1 MKSSQANILAM
12 ARATPILRARDVREA
27 GLATSVL
34 SRMVE
39 SGQLERVARGVY
51 RHPDSDWNEHIFLSA
66 VSAMMPKGVVVLLS
80 ALNFHGI
87 GTHQAHSVW
96 VQIPINFPSPKIKY
110 PPIEIVRTR
119 LEAAFSEGVD
129 DHNLNGVSVSITNP
143 ARTVADCFKHRNKL
157 GLELCLEA
165 LREIVPTRCK
175 IAEVLTYAKMNQ
187 VERLMLPYLE
197 MLA

>member
-1 MKSSQANILAM
+1 M
-12 ARATPILRARDVREA
+12 AKAKPLIRARDVREA
-27 GLATSVL
+27 GMATIAL

-39 SGQLERVARGVY
+39 SGLLERVARGIY
-51 RHPDSDWNEHIFLSA
+51 RHPESEWNEYISLSTVA
-66 VSAMMPKGVVVLLS
+66 AMVPKGVIVLLS
-80 ALNFHGI
+80 ALNFHQI
-87 GTHQAHSVW
+87 GTHQAYSVW
-96 VQIPINFPSPKIKY
+96 VQLPIKSANPKIEY
-110 PPIEIVRTR
+110 PPIEVVRTR
-119 LEAAFSEGVD
+119 KVDALTKGVD
-129 DHNLNGVSVSITNP
+129 EHLLNGIAVKITNP

-175 IAEVLTYAKMNQ
+175 VAEVLTYAKMNK